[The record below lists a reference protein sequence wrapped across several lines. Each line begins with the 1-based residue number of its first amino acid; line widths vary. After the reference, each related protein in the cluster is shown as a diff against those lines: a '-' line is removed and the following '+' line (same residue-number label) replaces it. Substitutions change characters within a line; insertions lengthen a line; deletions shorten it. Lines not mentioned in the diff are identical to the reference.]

1 MVGREGLQD
10 RIEVD
15 SAGTIDYHRGRP
27 PDERM
32 QRAALRRGVD
42 LSSQQARVVRSEDFE
57 EFDYILS
64 MDRENN
70 AVLKQI
76 CPKGLQDRLHM
87 FLKFAE
93 DPEVVELDEVP
104 DPYYG
109 GAAGFERVLDLV
121 EDAAAG
127 LLRHLREKEL

>member
-76 CPKGLQDRLHM
+76 CPRGLQHRLHM
-87 FLKFAE
+87 FLEFAE

-121 EDAAAG
+121 EDASAG
-127 LLRHLREKEL
+127 LLRHLQEKEL